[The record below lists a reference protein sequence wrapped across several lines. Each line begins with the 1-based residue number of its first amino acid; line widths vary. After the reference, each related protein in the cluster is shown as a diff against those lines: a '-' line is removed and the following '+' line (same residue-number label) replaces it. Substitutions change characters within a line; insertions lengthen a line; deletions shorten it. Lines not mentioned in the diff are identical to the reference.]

1 MGNKFVF
8 TAAAGFFALM
18 LNAGQVLAHAEHGQ
32 PQYGGVV
39 AEAGEAQVEIVG
51 KGGQISVYATNHGAP
66 VATAGASG
74 KLTVLVGAQKTEV
87 LLKPAGDNRL
97 AGPGN
102 AAAGAKLLLQVQWP
116 DKKPLQARAVM
127 P

>member
-39 AEAGEAQVEIVG
+39 AEAGEAQFEIVG
-51 KGGQISVYATNHGAP
+51 KGGQITVYATNHGAP

-74 KLTVLVGAQKTEV
+74 KLTVLAGTQKSDV
-87 LLKPAGDNRL
+87 PLKPAGDHRL
-97 AGPGN
+97 SGAGN
-102 AAAGAKLLLQVQWP
+102 VAAGAKLLIQVQWP